1 MIKFYKGLKNLYSLD
16 LYGSGIYFATDTLE
30 IIHNGKSYSGVQDK
44 VVKDVTWS
52 EGSII
57 ITYSDNTTTTLEIS
71 GLNFDRVFSYKGSV
85 LTYEELPLNA
95 KIGDVYNIENAFVIT
110 STNLIGDT
118 ITKEYLSGTNV
129 AWNGESWDP
138 LSGSIDLSE
147 YATKLTVEELQ
158 QKVVTLQTTVE
169 DVAVKSVKESDKVLV
184 LTEGVLSTNITLEYD
199 QEKQKLQLCGSDNA
213 VISEVNIELTA
224 GSGLKKDLNT
234 LSVKLDET
242 PNNKLTISEEGLL
255 VDISDDLI
263 QLVSTVDEK
272 ITTAFEWQD
281 IN

>member
-1 MIKFYKGLKNLYSLD
+1 MIKFYKGLKSLYSLD

-44 VVKDVTWS
+44 VVKDITWA

-85 LTYEELPLNA
+85 LTYDVLPLNA
-95 KIGDVYNIENAFVIT
+95 KIGDVYNIENEFTIT

-118 ITKEYLSGTNV
+118 ITKEYLAGTNV

-138 LSGSIDLSE
+138 LAGSIDLSG

-158 QKVVTLQTTVE
+158 EKVITLQTAVE
-169 DVAVKSVKESDKVLV
+169 LVAGD
-184 LTEGVLSTNITLEYD
+184 
-199 QEKQKLQLCGSDNA
+199 
-213 VISEVNIELTA
+213 
-224 GSGLKKDLNT
+224 GLKKDLNT
-234 LSVKLDET
+234 LSVKLDEN
-242 PNNKLTISEEGLL
+242 PNNKLTITDGGLS
-255 VDISDDLI
+255 VDIS
-263 QLVSTVDEK
+263 
-272 ITTAFEWQD
+272 
-281 IN
+281 

>member
-1 MIKFYKGLKNLYSLD
+1 MIKFYKGLKSLYSLD

-44 VVKDVTWS
+44 VVKDITWA

-71 GLNFDRVFSYKGSV
+71 GLNVDRVFSYKGSV
-85 LTYEELPLNA
+85 LTYDVLPLNA

-118 ITKEYLSGTNV
+118 ITKEYPAGTNV

-138 LSGSIDLSE
+138 LAGSIDLSG

-158 QKVVTLQTTVE
+158 EKVITLQTAVE
-169 DVAVKSVKESDKVLV
+169 LVAGD
-184 LTEGVLSTNITLEYD
+184 
-199 QEKQKLQLCGSDNA
+199 
-213 VISEVNIELTA
+213 
-224 GSGLKKDLNT
+224 GLKKDLNT
-234 LSVKLDET
+234 LSVKLDEN
-242 PNNKLTISEEGLL
+242 PNNKLTITDGGLS
-255 VDISDDLI
+255 VDISQDI
-263 QLVSTVDEK
+263 VQLTLTMEEK
-272 ITTAFEWQD
+272 ITEAFEWQD

>member
-44 VVKDVTWS
+44 VVKDITQA
-52 EGSII
+52 EGYII
-57 ITYSDNTTTTLEIS
+57 ITYSDNTTTTLDIS

-85 LTYEELPLNA
+85 LTYDVLPLNA
-95 KIGDVYNIENAFVIT
+95 RIGDVYNIEKEFAIT

-118 ITKEYLSGTNV
+118 ITKEYPSGTNV

-138 LSGSIDLSE
+138 LAGSIDLSE

-158 QKVVTLQTTVE
+158 EKVITLQTT
-169 DVAVKSVKESDKVLV
+169 L
-184 LTEGVLSTNITLEYD
+184 
-199 QEKQKLQLCGSDNA
+199 
-213 VISEVNIELTA
+213 ELTA
-224 GSGLKKDLNT
+224 GDGLKKDSNT
-234 LSVKLDET
+234 LSVKLDEN
-242 PNNKLTISEEGLL
+242 PNNKLTITDGGLS
-255 VDISDDLI
+255 VDISQDI
-263 QLVSTVDEK
+263 AQLTLTMEEK
-272 ITTAFEWQD
+272 ITEAFEWQD

>member
-1 MIKFYKGLKNLYSLD
+1 MIKFYKGLKSLYSLD

-44 VVKDVTWS
+44 VVKDITWA

-57 ITYSDNTTTTLEIS
+57 ITYSDNTTTTLEID

-85 LTYEELPLNA
+85 LTYDVLPLNA
-95 KIGDVYNIENAFVIT
+95 KIGDVYNIENEFTIT

-118 ITKEYLSGTNV
+118 ITKEYPAGTNV

-138 LSGSIDLSE
+138 LAGSIDLSE

-158 QKVVTLQTTVE
+158 EKVITLQTAVE
-169 DVAVKSVKESDKVLV
+169 LVAGD
-184 LTEGVLSTNITLEYD
+184 
-199 QEKQKLQLCGSDNA
+199 
-213 VISEVNIELTA
+213 
-224 GSGLKKDLNT
+224 GLKKDLNT
-234 LSVKLDET
+234 LSVKLDEN
-242 PNNKLTISEEGLL
+242 PNNKLTITDGGLS
-255 VDISDDLI
+255 VDISQDI
-263 QLVSTVDEK
+263 VQLTLTMEEK
-272 ITTAFEWQD
+272 ITEAFEWQD

>member
-44 VVKDVTWS
+44 VVKDITLS
-52 EGSII
+52 EGSLI
-57 ITYSDNTTTTLEIS
+57 ITYSDNTTTTLEIG
-71 GLNFDRVFSYKGSV
+71 GLNVDRVFSYKGSV
-85 LTYEELPLNA
+85 LTYDVLPLNA

-118 ITKEYLSGTNV
+118 ITKEYPAGTNV

-138 LSGSIDLSE
+138 LAGSIDLSE

-158 QKVVTLQTTVE
+158 EKVITLQTAVE
-169 DVAVKSVKESDKVLV
+169 LVAGD
-184 LTEGVLSTNITLEYD
+184 
-199 QEKQKLQLCGSDNA
+199 
-213 VISEVNIELTA
+213 
-224 GSGLKKDLNT
+224 GLKKDLNT
-234 LSVKLDET
+234 LSVKLDEN
-242 PNNKLTISEEGLL
+242 PNNKLTITDGGLS
-255 VDISDDLI
+255 VDISQDI
-263 QLVSTVDEK
+263 VQLTLTMEEK
-272 ITTAFEWQD
+272 ITEAFEWQD

>member
-1 MIKFYKGLKNLYSLD
+1 MIKFYKGLKSLYSLD

-30 IIHNGKSYSGVQDK
+30 IIHNGKSYSGVQNK
-44 VVKDVTWS
+44 VVKDITWS

-85 LTYEELPLNA
+85 LTYDVLPLNA

-118 ITKEYLSGTNV
+118 ITKEYLAGTNV

-138 LSGSIDLSE
+138 LAGSIDLSE

-158 QKVVTLQTTVE
+158 EKVIALQTTVE
-169 DVAVKSVKESDKVLV
+169 LVAGD
-184 LTEGVLSTNITLEYD
+184 
-199 QEKQKLQLCGSDNA
+199 
-213 VISEVNIELTA
+213 
-224 GSGLKKDLNT
+224 GLKKDLNT
-234 LSVKLDET
+234 LSVKLDEN
-242 PNNKLTISEEGLL
+242 PNNKLTITDGGLS
-255 VDISDDLI
+255 VDISQDII
-263 QLVSTVDEK
+263 QLTLTMEEK
-272 ITTAFEWQD
+272 ITEAFEWQD